1 MQKETPT
8 IHSPLVRN
16 FYFWSGIIA
25 TFAYRII
32 NFLTNFNPIWAQV
45 AWYAG
50 TVGFILYFMHRYQI
64 SEKRSRLIKEYA
76 LEKKMAESKELAPD
90 EKEILAYIFS
100 TLQSSK
106 EKWNY
111 IFIFV
116 VSILALIIGVYFDF
130 LAPRS

>member
-1 MQKETPT
+1 MQKEKPV
-8 IHSPLVRN
+8 IHSPLVRT
-16 FYFWSGIIA
+16 FYFWSGIVA

-32 NFLTNFNPIWAQV
+32 NLLTNFNPIWAQL

-50 TVGFILYFMHRYQI
+50 TIGFIIYFMHRYQI
-64 SEKRSRLIKEYA
+64 SEKRSRMIQQYEL
-76 LEKKMAESKELAPD
+76 KKKIADSSELSPD
-90 EKEILAYIFS
+90 DKEILAYIFS

-116 VSILALIIGVYFDF
+116 VSVIALVIGIYLDF
-130 LAPRS
+130 LAP